1 LCRCLDPDP
10 DQALDLPS
18 IQSHRW
24 LVQPCSAYTGDKL
37 VDGLDWL
44 VRDVADR
51 VYYSSPAIPVEE
63 KEKDVVAAKINTAG
77 NLTAWVAVDECSTE
91 AEVSST
97 MHSTTM
103 LNGPSYSTIHLEVAD
118 TSEPPCDQASHAII
132 ITLLP

>member
-44 VRDVADR
+44 VQDVAGR

-77 NLTAWVAVDECSTE
+77 NLTA
-91 AEVSST
+91 
-97 MHSTTM
+97 
-103 LNGPSYSTIHLEVAD
+103 
-118 TSEPPCDQASHAII
+118 
-132 ITLLP
+132 